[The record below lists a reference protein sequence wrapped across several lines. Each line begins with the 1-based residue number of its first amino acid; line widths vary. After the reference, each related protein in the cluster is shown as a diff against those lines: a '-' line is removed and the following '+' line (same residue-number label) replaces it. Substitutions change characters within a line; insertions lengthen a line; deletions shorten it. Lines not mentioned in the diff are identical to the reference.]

1 MKVKVITMK
10 MLKWLKMFTVA
21 LLLKVFDLAKTAG
34 CPKNKELFH
43 NVPLSNDNGSLGE

>member
-1 MKVKVITMK
+1 MK

-34 CPKNKELFH
+34 CPKKKELFH
-43 NVPLSNDNGSLGE
+43 NVPLSDDSCSLGE

>member
-1 MKVKVITMK
+1 MK

-34 CPKNKELFH
+34 CPKKKELFH
-43 NVPLSNDNGSLGE
+43 NVPLPNDNGSLGE